1 MSEEIVDFNLP
12 SHSKF
17 DQKYN
22 LEAASSKVPT
32 IQSSRQAGKGE
43 ITVTF
48 EYSEP
53 NQAYYHT
60 VKALLN
66 QYLDGE
72 QQEDLDVMSLADHI
86 CERASIGQIVV
97 SSLEPDKDPDQIP
110 EL

>member
-1 MSEEIVDFNLP
+1 MSEVDLNLP
-12 SHSKF
+12 SNANF

-22 LEAASSKVPT
+22 YDTSNAKVPT
-32 IQSSRQAGKGE
+32 ILSSRQAGKGE
-43 ITVTF
+43 VTVTF

-72 QQEDLDVMSLADHI
+72 QQEELDVMSLADHI
-86 CERASIGQIVV
+86 CERASIG
-97 SSLEPDKDPDQIP
+97 
-110 EL
+110 